1 MDLCSS
7 DTRQGY
13 LNLRTIVTRSNKDNG
28 DDYTDPNC
36 LAEST
41 TKITDLADNT
51 YGWIETRPD
60 ENETS
65 THGRK
70 LDTKSPTRKVS
81 TSLTQ
86 HTRAPTLNQSQKKY
100 VEQEARHCWEWRRK
114 KDRIFNC
121 VDGTIIWWR
130 HRQTDTNNYDS

>member
-51 YGWIETRPD
+51 YG
-60 ENETS
+60 
-65 THGRK
+65 
-70 LDTKSPTRKVS
+70 
-81 TSLTQ
+81 
-86 HTRAPTLNQSQKKY
+86 
-100 VEQEARHCWEWRRK
+100 
-114 KDRIFNC
+114 
-121 VDGTIIWWR
+121 
-130 HRQTDTNNYDS
+130 

>member
-13 LNLRTIVTRSNKDNG
+13 LNLRTIVTRSKKDNG

-51 YGWIETRPD
+51 YGWIENRPD
-60 ENETS
+60 ETKPVHMEENS
-65 THGRK
+65 TQNLRQEK
-70 LDTKSPTRKVS
+70 FPPRWLN
-81 TSLTQ
+81 
-86 HTRAPTLNQSQKKY
+86 TLVLRRWTNHKKY

-121 VDGTIIWWR
+121 VEGTIICWR
-130 HRQTDTNNYDS
+130 HRQTDINNYDS